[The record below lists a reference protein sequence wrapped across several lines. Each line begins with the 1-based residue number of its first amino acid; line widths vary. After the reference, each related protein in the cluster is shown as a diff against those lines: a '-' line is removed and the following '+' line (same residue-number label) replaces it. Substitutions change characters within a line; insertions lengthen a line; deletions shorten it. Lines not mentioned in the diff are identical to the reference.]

1 MFEDGLIV
9 ALILMGLMALFVVR
23 RAFRRSLSARRF
35 KQSGNVF
42 FMLFG
47 AVAIAGL
54 IGVSTMTTMK
64 GPTRGITHSNQV
76 AAANNTLYTTAR
88 MIAGAVQD
96 EADCDSDGI
105 VEPPPWRDAGGLSA
119 PSGGGL
125 VPTDLGATQRD
136 PWGSDIGY
144 CAWDHGRRTVT
155 HDVATCGGAGA
166 NRLVGVDSKSEYV
179 IAVISAGPD
188 RTFQT
193 TCHPWVD
200 ADDDGVPDAPLIV
213 TPAGS
218 DDIVR
223 AQAITALFAEGTTNQ
238 LQQLPDDACTPDA
251 IGTLR
256 YDAGTMQVCRD
267 GGWQEVG
274 SAIQVSGSF
283 LPVTGAQLNS
293 EHTTSNGISFTGFF
307 GTRTASVDGGA
318 VLIVNGVE
326 QGNTASI
333 VAGDTIELKATAAG
347 APATA
352 STFTLS
358 VSTLR
363 RAWTI
368 TTRDPTPPVLVMT
381 PASNNAMN
389 VTGPGSPAHGATV
402 RFTVRNSGETPTVAL
417 GAAQLSN
424 TTNFAFDASGANV
437 GDACQG
443 QVLAYNATCF
453 IDVRPRATD
462 DGTYNGTLSIAAGS
476 VSDDSSLSG
485 TATGWTCTAN
495 QDVSWSPGC
504 TALSGA
510 VLANG
515 ANRTITN
522 TNSSYDGTRVITC
535 TDGTLVQSGGN
546 CVETATCGGGG
557 YPYDGYC
564 YYYAN
569 AGQNCDTV
577 CSSRG
582 GCNLAGTIYIGSG
595 APNHNRCVDVLTAL
609 RGVTTSVTTSA
620 SSGHGCNWNNAYPP
634 GRRRTVS
641 TVCAG
646 SHGNIRR
653 ACACNELDTTPDAFA
668 FTDQTD
674 VTLSTTI
681 TSNTVT
687 ISGINTGTTVS
698 VSGHTSARISIN
710 GGSWVTSGTISNN
723 QTLRVQLTSSASFS
737 TALSATVNVGGV
749 TDSWSVTTR
758 AANGCSNTTMSWAPG
773 CSAPSGA
780 MTHGQTKSVNNT
792 ASGYD
797 GTRNLSCSDGTISQ
811 SGGSCT
817 SACGGFSYGGYC
829 YYGGGNNESCDTVC
843 SGRGGCNL
851 AGLNYIGPNGTNE
864 GCTTVLSEVLLGGF
878 GTAGST
884 SGSYGCHT
892 RDVGM
897 GGRHRI
903 RHTAMTS
910 CGGRQNAIF
919 RACACNN

>member
-1 MFEDGLIV
+1 MFEA
-9 ALILMGLMALFVVR
+9 ALIAALIIVTGLMALVALPAVR
-23 RAFRRSLSARRF
+23 GAMVRALKTRRF

-88 MIAGAVQD
+88 MIAGAVQA

-136 PWGSDIGY
+136 PWGTDIGY

-155 HDVATCGGAGA
+155 HDVATCGGAGV

-188 RTFQT
+188 RLFQT
-193 TCHPWVD
+193 TCNPWVD

-223 AQAITALFAEGTTNQ
+223 AETITALFAEGTTNQ
-238 LQQLPDDACTPDA
+238 LQQLPDDACTPDS

-274 SAIQVSGSF
+274 SSIQVSGSF

-318 VLIVNGVE
+318 ILIVNGVE

-333 VAGDTIELKATAAG
+333 VAGDTIELKANAAG
-347 APATA
+347 APATT

-368 TTRDPTPPVLVMT
+368 TTRDPTPPALVMT

-389 VTGPGSPAHGATV
+389 VTGPGSPAHGTTV
-402 RFTVRNSGETPTVAL
+402 RFTVRNTGETPTAAL

-424 TTNFAFDASGANV
+424 TTNFAFDASGAHV

-443 QVLAYNATCF
+443 QVLAHNATCF
-453 IDVRPRATD
+453 IDVRPRAND

-476 VSDDSSLSG
+476 VSDDSALSG
-485 TATGWTCTAN
+485 TATGWTCTVAAN
-495 QDVSWSPGC
+495 TTWTVAGRTCTVP
-504 TALSGA
+504 TALTIASGSTA
-510 VLANG
+510 VA
-515 ANRTITN
+515 
-522 TNSSYDGTRVITC
+522 
-535 TDGTLVQSGGN
+535 TDSVQPTTGSATYSCSGGN
-546 CVETATCGGGG
+546 ATVTASTCVESCAGTPWGTIAHGAGVTAYATASVPCGGNCASEWRSCSNGELSGSFGHASCTPSSCLRWVQIGNGMGQSGCSPIDPSGLPCSSAGATC
-557 YPYDGYC
+557 
-564 YYYAN
+564 
-569 AGQNCDTV
+569 
-577 CSSRG
+577 
-582 GCNLAGTIYIGSG
+582 
-595 APNHNRCVDVLTAL
+595 
-609 RGVTTSVTTSA
+609 
-620 SSGHGCNWNNAYPP
+620 
-634 GRRRTVS
+634 
-641 TVCAG
+641 
-646 SHGNIRR
+646 
-653 ACACNELDTTPDAFA
+653 
-668 FTDQTD
+668 
-674 VTLSTTI
+674 
-681 TSNTVT
+681 
-687 ISGINTGTTVS
+687 TG
-698 VSGHTSARISIN
+698 ARISK
-710 GGSWVTSGTISNN
+710 
-723 QTLRVQLTSSASFS
+723 
-737 TALSATVNVGGV
+737 
-749 TDSWSVTTR
+749 
-758 AANGCSNTTMSWAPG
+758 AAVYRRFQCM
-773 CSAPSGA
+773 
-780 MTHGQTKSVNNT
+780 
-792 ASGYD
+792 
-797 GTRNLSCSDGTISQ
+797 
-811 SGGSCT
+811 
-817 SACGGFSYGGYC
+817 
-829 YYGGGNNESCDTVC
+829 
-843 SGRGGCNL
+843 
-851 AGLNYIGPNGTNE
+851 
-864 GCTTVLSEVLLGGF
+864 
-878 GTAGST
+878 
-884 SGSYGCHT
+884 
-892 RDVGM
+892 
-897 GGRHRI
+897 
-903 RHTAMTS
+903 
-910 CGGRQNAIF
+910 
-919 RACACNN
+919 